1 MTDMPFHRTRLG
13 LNFFERHVPA
23 LLREVT
29 RLNDTLEHLVRALE
43 RSTDVLRS
51 SQRPSDAPKSEER

>member
-23 LLREVT
+23 LLREVS
-29 RLNDTLEHLVRALE
+29 RLNDTLEQLVRALE
-43 RSTDVLRS
+43 
-51 SQRPSDAPKSEER
+51 PAPE